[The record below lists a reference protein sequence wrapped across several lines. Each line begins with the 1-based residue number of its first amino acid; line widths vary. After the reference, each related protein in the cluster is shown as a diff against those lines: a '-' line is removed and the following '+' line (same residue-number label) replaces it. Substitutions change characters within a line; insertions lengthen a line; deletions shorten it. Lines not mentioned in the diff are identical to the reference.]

1 MWSRLALH
9 SQSFSY
15 NTEIPDASH
24 HSTGDIFKNQFNIGM
39 HVCMMSLCVD
49 LNCLGISS
57 LLYFFGI
64 ELGFLDLFNVLV
76 RVLLL

>member
-39 HVCMMSLCVD
+39 HVCMMSLCGPE
-49 LNCLGISS
+49 LLGDQFSPV
-57 LLYFFGI
+57 FFW
-64 ELGFLDLFNVLV
+64 D
-76 RVLLL
+76 